1 MHFDIF
7 IQLLSKLSLF
17 RNLKN
22 INLSPIVKY
31 MTALHIPKL
40 LQKTF
45 LLFFLLSIR
54 MSGKNINFGKKNIKK
69 SNFCKSKKVVK
80 IDDINFNKILVS
92 KEKQYGTKNSFKC
105 FIGYNDNDIIRLLCG
120 RLPQMT
126 GYARKFEFNSTMSFK
141 ISNEQLL
148 KKYNLLWKKTEKL
161 LKIKFDNKSVYDD
174 DGKYIKTKIKTY
186 RDSIIT
192 NLHSK

>member
-1 MHFDIF
+1 
-7 IQLLSKLSLF
+7 
-17 RNLKN
+17 
-22 INLSPIVKY
+22 
-31 MTALHIPKL
+31 
-40 LQKTF
+40 
-45 LLFFLLSIR
+45 
-54 MSGKNINFGKKNIKK
+54 
-69 SNFCKSKKVVK
+69 
-80 IDDINFNKILVS
+80 
-92 KEKQYGTKNSFKC
+92 
-105 FIGYNDNDIIRLLCG
+105 
-120 RLPQMT
+120 MT
-126 GYARKFEFNSTMSFK
+126 GYARKFEFNSTMPFK

>member
-1 MHFDIF
+1 
-7 IQLLSKLSLF
+7 
-17 RNLKN
+17 
-22 INLSPIVKY
+22 
-31 MTALHIPKL
+31 
-40 LQKTF
+40 
-45 LLFFLLSIR
+45 
-54 MSGKNINFGKKNIKK
+54 
-69 SNFCKSKKVVK
+69 
-80 IDDINFNKILVS
+80 
-92 KEKQYGTKNSFKC
+92 
-105 FIGYNDNDIIRLLCG
+105 
-120 RLPQMT
+120 MT

-148 KKYNLLWKKTEKL
+148 KKYNLLWKKTETL

>member
-1 MHFDIF
+1 M
-7 IQLLSKLSLF
+7 
-17 RNLKN
+17 
-22 INLSPIVKY
+22 
-31 MTALHIPKL
+31 
-40 LQKTF
+40 
-45 LLFFLLSIR
+45 
-54 MSGKNINFGKKNIKK
+54 
-69 SNFCKSKKVVK
+69 

-126 GYARKFEFNSTMSFK
+126 GYARKFEFNSTMPFK